1 MNQSRYL
8 FHMLNN
14 MYANFCSSSEHI
26 AVDKD
31 IVLFKWRDIFK
42 QYIPKKHF
50 GIKTYK
56 PCDMA

>member
-1 MNQSRYL
+1 
-8 FHMLNN
+8 MLNN